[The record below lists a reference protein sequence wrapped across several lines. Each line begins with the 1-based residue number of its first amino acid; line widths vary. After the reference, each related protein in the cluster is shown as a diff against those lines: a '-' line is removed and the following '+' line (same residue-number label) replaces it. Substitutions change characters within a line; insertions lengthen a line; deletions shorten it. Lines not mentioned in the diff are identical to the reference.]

1 MEACYEYLA
10 CKEMNCKMRGRQDNK
25 RCWETED
32 TLCNYA
38 GVQLV
43 RKIFSELTHEQQC
56 AKSGCIYYKAA
67 KMTEAQF

>member
-1 MEACYEYLA
+1 MEACYEYLV
-10 CKEMNCKMRGRQDNK
+10 CKEKNCKMRGRQDDK

-43 RKIFSELTHEQQC
+43 RKIFSERTC
-56 AKSGCIYYKAA
+56 N
-67 KMTEAQF
+67 